1 MKKTKFNKTESSIL
15 KSLNEAVR
23 WAAGEDVPGVK
34 VTQVRVPAK
43 LDVKAIRSRLGMSQ
57 IEFAHSFGFSAST
70 LRNWE
75 QGTRKPET
83 TARILLTIIGRAPA
97 IVQRVL
103 NEQGGAHA

>member
-1 MKKTKFNKTESSIL
+1 MTKKRFNKTEASIL

-23 WAAGEDVPGVK
+23 WASGEKVPGVK
-34 VTQVRVPAK
+34 THQVQVPAK
-43 LDVKAIRSRLGMSQ
+43 LDVKAIRTRLGMSQ
-57 IEFAHSFGFSAST
+57 IQFAHSFGFSAST

-83 TARILLTIIGRAPA
+83 TARILLTIIGRAPS

-103 NEQGGAHA
+103 NEQNATV